1 MRLILTLRW
10 YRESVMHIVKRG
22 VEMRDSVLS
31 RVIDRLVANARA
43 IRGAP
48 EAIVLVVIIGIG
60 ISGFG
65 FRHYRER
72 LADMN
77 GLLALQERMLTEY
90 RTKLT
95 EAETQVGKLTTALA
109 DAEKSLK
116 AAKDRPRSVE
126 NHSRDPGSLY
136 EDNNPIAEV
145 NDPKIDLDQKRITF
159 PAVNSANLLQANKL
173 YEFQDWKLA
182 CGGTR
187 LYAMVTDGASREF
200 SYSPLTCKI
209 VGSR

>member
-1 MRLILTLRW
+1 MTQQW
-10 YRESVMHIVKRG
+10 YRRSCHARRQAG
-22 VEMRDSVLS
+22 VEMQSGFLS
-31 RVIDRLVANARA
+31 RSVDRLVANARA

-77 GLLALQERMLTEY
+77 GRLAFQERMLTEY
-90 RTKLT
+90 RAKLSAANPE
-95 EAETQVGKLTTALA
+95 EAATQIEQLTAALA
-109 DAEKSLK
+109 AADKRLS
-116 AAKDRPRSVE
+116 AAKNEPIEVE
-126 NHSRDPGSLY
+126 KRSRDPRSLY
-136 EDNNPIAEV
+136 DGNTPIAQV
-145 NDPKIDLDQKRITF
+145 QDPKIDLDQKKVTF
-159 PAVNSANLLQANKL
+159 PSVSSGVILQAKL
-173 YEFQDWKLA
+173 YEFRNWKLT

-187 LYAMVTDGASREF
+187 LYNMVSDGGSREF

-209 VGSR
+209 VGNR